1 VPPSLYSPYIALS
14 QLSGAYLRKQYLA
27 GFTFLGD
34 DGKPLADEWFEEFI
48 QNAIGKLEEV
58 LNVDVLQRNNVAEK
72 HDYHSQDWD
81 AFGFIQLFRF
91 PAQSVQEVRAV
102 VTPGQTVQVFPST
115 YVRIQLEHSQIHLV
129 PTAGSLATIS
139 IGQGMEWLPFFSGRT
154 YVPHL
159 WEVDYVSGFNPDQIP
174 RIVADSIMKWAA
186 IDILT
191 ILSDTVTP
199 LGVTS
204 TSQGVD
210 GLSQSR
216 SYQLP
221 AFKARID
228 AYNAD
233 LGLPPHSPQD
243 GMLAQIREQYVGI
256 LMASV

>member
-1 VPPSLYSPYIALS
+1 LS
-14 QLSGAYLRKQYLA
+14 
-27 GFTFLGD
+27 
-34 DGKPLADEWFEEFI
+34 DEWFEDFI
-48 QNAIGKLEEV
+48 QTAIGRLEEMI
-58 LNVDVLQRNNVAEK
+58 NVDVLQRNNVAEK
-72 HDYHSQDWD
+72 HDYNSLDWN

-91 PAQSVQEVRAV
+91 PAQRVVEVRAV

-115 YVRIQLEHSQIHLV
+115 YVRLQLEHSQLQLV

-139 IGQGMEWLPFFSGRT
+139 IGQGLEWLPFFSGRT

-159 WEVDYVSGFNPDQIP
+159 WEVDYVSGFEPDKIP
-174 RIVADSIMKWAA
+174 RIVSDAVMKLAA

-191 ILSDTVTP
+191 ILSDTLTP

-216 SYQLP
+216 SYNVP

-228 AYNAD
+228 AYTSE
-233 LGLPPHSPQD
+233 LYGLPPRQPKD
-243 GMLAQIREQYVGI
+243 GVLNQIREQYVGI
-256 LMASV
+256 LAVSI